1 VPVGRVPID
10 GQIRSARHGDW
21 RGHSAGALLEALGTD
36 HDEAA
41 LRLGMRLYFI
51 ATLGP
56 GDRQS
61 FRPDLLRQCV
71 VRAERMLASYGAP
84 ADADGGSGGRG
95 NAGRDEAGSPGAALT
110 GFLERQRGD
119 HTYVDPYRLTSGLL
133 AKHRPA
139 PVHELL
145 SAVFL

>member
-1 VPVGRVPID
+1 
-10 GQIRSARHGDW
+10 
-21 RGHSAGALLEALGTD
+21 
-36 HDEAA
+36 
-41 LRLGMRLYFI
+41 
-51 ATLGP
+51 LGP

-71 VRAERMLASYGAP
+71 VRAERMLASYEAP
-84 ADADGGSGGRG
+84 ADA
-95 NAGRDEAGSPGAALT
+95 AAEAGLT
-110 GFLERQRGD
+110 GFLQRQRGD

-145 SAVFL
+145 PAVFL